1 MIILKCNAIFCS
13 SFFRQFPLGHIL
25 KPCDQNPIE
34 VYRGGDQIN
43 INITFVATFV
53 CSSKVSQSLSL
64 WWSLSKCAANIIY
77 FLFLKHKK
85 DFDRR
90 ERLRRSKDQIMQFEW
105 RGVCRSVISP
115 TTHLSC
121 DGTSRDQTFE
131 LPPPVTYVIQPQFN
145 YQTSRYHATISIVK
159 IGQSSP
165 GNAFSFHVK
174 CILR

>member
-1 MIILKCNAIFCS
+1 MTPLSVIILKCNAIFCS
-13 SFFRQFPLGHIL
+13 SFFRQFPPGHIL

-34 VYRGGDQIN
+34 VYRVGDQIN

-85 DFDRR
+85 DFDR
-90 ERLRRSKDQIMQFEW
+90 EKGWEGVKTKSCSLSGEEFADQWFPRPPIW
-105 RGVCRSVISP
+105 AV
-115 TTHLSC
+115 T
-121 DGTSRDQTFE
+121 TSRDQTFE

-145 YQTSRYHATISIVK
+145 YQTSRYH
-159 IGQSSP
+159 
-165 GNAFSFHVK
+165 
-174 CILR
+174 